1 MRKITLGKTGIE
13 ISVMGLGCMYFG
25 SKVDERTSFRLM
37 DLYQEHGGNFL
48 DSANKYASWL
58 PDGRGGESEMLI
70 GRWLKQKGRAA
81 DLLISSKVGF
91 PYGDVPRSL
100 KKEIIVSECELSL
113 RRLGVEC
120 IDLYFAHAYDSN
132 TPIEETME
140 AFYQLK
146 KAGKIRFVGA
156 SNYMAWRLEEANS
169 LAALK
174 DWEGYCC
181 LQQRHTYLE
190 PSIRTAFGNQQ
201 VLTPGEVDL
210 CQEKE
215 ISLMAYSPLLGGI
228 YGKPDNVLP
237 IQYQSLLNDQKKAS
251 LGALTSRLPLTANQ
265 IVLSWML
272 HSSPQVIPLVTG
284 SNENQLKENLEAAS
298 ISLSSED
305 MDLLDG
311 PLVEP
316 NSY

>member
-1 MRKITLGKTGIE
+1 MRKISLGKTGIE
-13 ISVMGLGCMYFG
+13 ISVMGLGTMYFG

-58 PDGRGGESEMLI
+58 PGHKGGDSEMLI

-81 DLLISSKVGF
+81 DLVIATKVGF
-91 PYGDVPRSL
+91 PYGDIPRSL
-100 KKEIIVSECELSL
+100 KKEIIISECELSL

-120 IDLYFAHAYDSN
+120 IDLYFAHAYDSD
-132 TPIEETME
+132 TPVEESME

-146 KAGKIRFVGA
+146 KAGKIRYVGA

-169 LAALK
+169 QAALK
-174 DWEGYCC
+174 DWEGFSC
-181 LQQRHTYLE
+181 LQQRHTYME

-201 VLTPGEVDL
+201 VLTPGQVDL
-210 CQEKE
+210 CQARE

-228 YGKPDNVLP
+228 YGKHDVALP
-237 IQYQSLLNDQKKAS
+237 IQYQSLLNEQKMAS
-251 LGALTSRLPLTANQ
+251 LRALTFKTPFTANQ
-265 IVLSWML
+265 LVLSWML

-284 SNENQLKENLEAAS
+284 SNEKQLNENLEAAS
-298 ISLSSED
+298 ISLTSED

-311 PLVEP
+311 PVVEP
-316 NSY
+316 NTY